1 MGTLELLC
9 VKLRT
14 YRRHIIVVPN
24 EQKHKLRIIRRHKYG
39 LYFFNKKHEIAYA
52 IRPMI

>member
-14 YRRHIIVVPN
+14 YRRHIIVASN
-24 EQKHKLRIIRRHKYG
+24 EQKHKSSVIRRHKYG
-39 LYFFNKKHEIAYA
+39 LYFLTKKKKT
-52 IRPMI
+52 